1 MRILIV
7 DDDDDMRKVIRVA
20 LEPMALDFREAVDG
34 VKALQMV
41 RAERPD
47 LVILDIEMPL
57 IDGHEVCRTLKADA
71 ATRDIPVI
79 FVTAH
84 GDEVTET
91 RGLDDGA
98 VDFIAKPI
106 NAGTV
111 RARVRRHL
119 MLKAESDRLRGWVYV
134 DSLTGLHNRRH
145 FDEQLTA
152 EWGRAVRNNTALSV
166 VLLDVDFF
174 KPYNDR
180 YGHQAGDDC
189 LRRVATALKATLRRP
204 GDLVA
209 RYGGEEFACLLP
221 HTDLNG
227 ALQVARQLGQQVF
240 AQGIEHADSSAA
252 SVVTVSL
259 GVCTKREQASG
270 TAGELL
276 RQADAQL
283 YAAKERGR
291 NQVSGIALGREES
304 GSLPLHS
311 AASA

>member
-1 MRILIV
+1 
-7 DDDDDMRKVIRVA
+7 
-20 LEPMALDFREAVDG
+20 MAFVDG
-34 VKALQMV
+34 
-41 RAERPD
+41 
-47 LVILDIEMPL
+47 
-57 IDGHEVCRTLKADA
+57 
-71 ATRDIPVI
+71 
-79 FVTAH
+79 
-84 GDEVTET
+84 
-91 RGLDDGA
+91 
-98 VDFIAKPI
+98 
-106 NAGTV
+106 
-111 RARVRRHL
+111 
-119 MLKAESDRLRGWVYV
+119 
-134 DSLTGLHNRRH
+134 LTGVANRRR
-145 FDEQLTA
+145 FDEQLA
-152 EWGRAVRNNTALSV
+152 IEWQACQRAQQPLG
-166 VLLDVDFF
+166 LILIDVDHF
-174 KPYNDR
+174 KNYNDR